1 MDFKFLFIS
10 YLWGFVPDDKQKHL
24 RELRVDAASYSK
36 LGNYSKAEATIKKA
50 LEIDSSSKLLNHELA
65 KIYLKS
71 KQYENSLVLLNQI
84 SSTTSAREIIF
95 KDIGVSYLGLG
106 KLEKAL
112 EALDKALGEKEDY
125 LEALVAKGKTLRELG
140 KYEDSQKILGEAL
153 SINPKDR
160 DALYQKGKTL
170 HIIGKNREA
179 LDLFEK
185 VLKFRPRDT
194 EVLAAKGIA
203 HDELNEF
210 KEASDSIQKSLSVED
225 EVVYNDRGV
234 ALSRLGY
241 NHKAIDSYRRALY
254 SNPKYAVCWFN
265 LGKALFRVGD
275 LKEALK
281 AFKRSTE
288 LNPNNRSAWNNRGVT
303 LRQLNKLEESLDCY
317 DRAIKLK
324 KDYSWAWHNKGYVLE
339 LLDRPREALECYNYV
354 LKHEPDHREH
364 GVDEWKKLKE
374 DTTKAIERIK
384 KIVGD

>member
-1 MDFKFLFIS
+1 MTEE
-10 YLWGFVPDDKQKHL
+10 KQKHL
-24 RELRVDAASYSK
+24 RELRIDAASYSK
-36 LGNYSKAEATIKKA
+36 LGNHSRAEATIKKA
-50 LEIDSSSKLLNHELA
+50 LELDNSSNRLKHELA

-71 KQYENSLVLLNQI
+71 KQYGKSLDLLKQL
-84 SSTTSAREIIF
+84 SSSASSKEIIF

-112 EALDKALGEKEDY
+112 EALDKALSEKDDY
-125 LEALVAKGKTLRELG
+125 LQALIVKGKALRENE
-140 KYEDSQKILGEAL
+140 KYDDSLEVLDEAL
-153 SINPKDR
+153 SISPKDR

-170 HIIGKNREA
+170 HIVGKNREA
-179 LDLFEK
+179 LDLFDK
-185 VLKFRPRDT
+185 VLEFRPRDT

-203 HDELNEF
+203 HDDLEEF
-210 KEASDSIQKSLSVED
+210 KKASDSIQKSLSVED

-241 NHKAIDSYRRALY
+241 NHKAIDSYRRALS
-254 SNPKYAVCWFN
+254 SNSKYAVCWFN

-275 LKEALK
+275 LNEALK

-288 LNPNNRSAWNNRGVT
+288 INPNNRSAWNNRGVT
-303 LRQLNKLEESLDCY
+303 LRQLNKLDESLDCY

-339 LLDRPREALECYNYV
+339 LLDRPREALECYNSV
-354 LKHEPDHREH
+354 LKHKPDHREH
-364 GVDEWKKLKE
+364 GANEWGKLKK
-374 DTTKAIERIK
+374 DTNKAIERIK